1 MEFLTSPEAW
11 IGALTIFGARLAD
24 MSLDTLRVLFVM
36 RGKKPIAWILGF
48 FQSAIFLVAITSVLS
63 NGLENPLMMI
73 GYASGFATGNV
84 LGIIIESKLAI
95 GYINLSVISPKFG
108 LSLANTLREAG
119 YGVTEVPG
127 HGKSGMVST
136 LTLNVFRKD
145 VPKIEDLIYAKDP
158 EAFIYSQEVRAYRR
172 GFWRA

>member
-1 MEFLTSPEAW
+1 MEFLTSPDAW
-11 IGALTIFGARLAD
+11 IGALTIFVARLAD

-48 FQSAIFLVAITSVLS
+48 FQSSIFLVAITSVL
-63 NGLENPLMMI
+63 NGVDNPLMMI
-73 GYASGFATGNV
+73 GYAAGFATGNV
-84 LGIIIESKLAI
+84 LGIIIEGKLAI
-95 GYINLSVISPKFG
+95 GYINVSVVSPKLG
-108 LSLANTLREAG
+108 MALANALRDAG

-127 HGKSGMVST
+127 YGKNGMVST

-145 VPKIEDLIYAKDP
+145 VPKIEGLIYEKDP
-158 EAFIYSQEVRAYRR
+158 EAFIYSQEVRAYSR